1 MSVRSPSSTR
11 VPSTTGM
18 SAPDPIDD
26 PAPEPPPAMDAALP
40 AAVVATILSRLDV
53 RSLLL
58 ASAVCRCFRSCAS
71 HALSFLPAFHL
82 LEVVLT
88 HNLLRPLLPRNP
100 ALRSL
105 RLDAARLDD
114 DAVDCLARPGLHEL
128 TLRNCNNISGRLLRE
143 LSATCPD
150 LRVLSL
156 NSLADRRGLAMTF
169 SDLKA
174 LLDGC
179 SSLET
184 LRLAFDLSKFDNP
197 SFSHVWSSA
206 SEGLSSLEMG
216 FIPLQM
222 LLALLAV
229 AIESRQR
236 IGYVKAPV
244 FFPSLQKLRLTD
256 SPIMEPESATATDLT
271 DAGLQQINPKG
282 KLKHLSLIRSQEFI
296 YTSFRHVNDL
306 GILLMSEKCTNL
318 ESICLGGF
326 SRVTDTGFR
335 AIIHS
340 CPGLHKLKVTNGSHL
355 TDLVFHDIVATS
367 LCLTH
372 VSLRWCTLL
381 TDAGIE
387 RLSFNKGLNVLDL
400 KDCKSLGDEAV
411 RALSC
416 LPRLRKLVLDGTMIT
431 NQAMEYLGVG
441 VCPLASLSLRGCYKL
456 TNDCIPL
463 LFAGSVKESLH
474 ALDLSRIPSLTDD
487 AIMVIVR
494 TRTPLTEL
502 RLRENPEIGDASVKA
517 LASMQFK
524 GVTCGSTLQLLDLYD
539 CGGITLLAMKWFK
552 KPLFPRLRW
561 LGLKGSL
568 NRIMVDALVL
578 TRPFLRLACG
588 SEELGTPY
596 RDTSGEWCRHEDD
609 DSEDLEPWHLDGEA
623 VSDAETV
630 NEE

>member
-1 MSVRSPSSTR
+1 MDVPVWRLSAWHLISQSSITP
-11 VPSTTGM
+11 V
-18 SAPDPIDD
+18 SAMCGHLLLK
-26 PAPEPPPAMDAALP
+26 ACSLLKW
-40 AAVVATILSRLDV
+40 VLFHCKCYLHFWLWLLSRDNALV
-53 RSLLL
+53 MSRHLSFFL
-58 ASAVCRCFRSCAS
+58 AFRSCAS
-71 HALSFLPAFHL
+71 QIHQLW
-82 LEVVLT
+82 
-88 HNLLRPLLPRNP
+88 NLN
-100 ALRSL
+100 
-105 RLDAARLDD
+105 
-114 DAVDCLARPGLHEL
+114 
-128 TLRNCNNISGRLLRE
+128 
-143 LSATCPD
+143 
-150 LRVLSL
+150 
-156 NSLADRRGLAMTF
+156 
-169 SDLKA
+169 
-174 LLDGC
+174 
-179 SSLET
+179 
-184 LRLAFDLSKFDNP
+184 
-197 SFSHVWSSA
+197 
-206 SEGLSSLEMG
+206 
-216 FIPLQM
+216 LQ
-222 LLALLAV
+222 
-229 AIESRQR
+229 
-236 IGYVKAPV
+236 
-244 FFPSLQKLRLTD
+244 
-256 SPIMEPESATATDLT
+256 
-271 DAGLQQINPKG
+271 LQQISQM
-282 KLKHLSLIRSQEFI
+282 LAFSRSIR
-296 YTSFRHVNDL
+296 R
-306 GILLMSEKCTNL
+306 CTNL

-517 LASMQFK
+517 LASMQFE
-524 GVTCGSTLQLLDLYD
+524 GVTRGSTLQLLDLYD

-588 SEELGTPY
+588 GEELGTPY

-630 NEE
+630 NE